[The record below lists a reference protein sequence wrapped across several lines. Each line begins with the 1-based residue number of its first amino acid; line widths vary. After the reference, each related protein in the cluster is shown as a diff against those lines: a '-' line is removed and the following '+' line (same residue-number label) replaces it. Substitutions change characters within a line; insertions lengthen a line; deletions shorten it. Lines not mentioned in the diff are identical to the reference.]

1 MINTPGSILKS
12 EREKQNTSIEEIAH
26 RLKLSVHYL
35 KAVEADNYQSIP
47 AEIFVKAYIRL
58 YAEALGLDSASIL
71 DLYHK
76 KDSVT
81 PIEYGEAGEDEEI
94 FSYRPLAIMTVLLAI
109 FTVTAV
115 FNKAPIHS
123 EKTIIPPAAVEL
135 LEKDFSP
142 AEVIIPEPV
151 AAPEEK
157 ANTPVHKDRAPVGKE
172 EVIIPEPVAVPEE
185 KADTPVHKDRVIPA
199 GKEEVIIPEPVALP
213 EEKVDTPVHKDIVTP
228 AVKQDTF
235 EKLSLRIEATELT
248 WASVSI
254 DGAERKEWQLR
265 AGESLEFLADEIFRV
280 KVGNAGGTKLYF
292 NGSYLGE
299 LGDHGKI
306 VDIVLPQ

>member
-1 MINTPGSILKS
+1 MNTPGSILKS
-12 EREKQNTSIEEIAH
+12 EREKQNISIEEISH
-26 RLKLSVHYL
+26 RLKLSVDYL

-47 AEIFVKAYIRL
+47 AEIFVKAYIRF

-81 PIEYGEAGEDEEI
+81 PIEYGETGEEDEI
-94 FSYRPLAIMTVLLAI
+94 FSYRPLAIVIALVAI
-109 FTVTAV
+109 FTATAL

-151 AAPEEK
+151 AAP
-157 ANTPVHKDRAPVGKE
+157 D
-172 EVIIPEPVAVPEE
+172 
-185 KADTPVHKDRVIPA
+185 
-199 GKEEVIIPEPVALP
+199 
-213 EEKVDTPVHKDIVTP
+213 EKVDTPVHKDTVTP

-235 EKLSLRIEATELT
+235 NKLSLRIEATELT

-306 VDIVLPQ
+306 VDIILPQ